1 MERLALGQPSIRDND
16 VHCQTTSFN
25 GSKALPS
32 LLSMTTASRYNR
44 RVFSLEQAVGE
55 EPTLAL
61 LQERIHA
68 SRNCLEAVTALI
80 PAPLRSQVQPGPLE
94 NGEWCLLVSSAAA
107 STKLRQLLPSMR
119 QRLAQNDMEITS
131 IRLKIQTPRR

>member
-1 MERLALGQPSIRDND
+1 MERLAFGQPGIRDND

-25 GSKALPS
+25 GSEVLPNLPS
-32 LLSMTTASRYNR
+32 MSTAYRYNR

-61 LQERIHA
+61 LQERIRA
-68 SRNCLEAVTALI
+68 SRNCLEAVTA
-80 PAPLRSQVQPGPLE
+80 QVQPGPLAD
-94 NGEWCLLVSSAAA
+94 GEWCLLVSSAAA

-119 QRLAQNDMEITS
+119 QRLAQNGMEITS
-131 IRLKIQTPRR
+131 IRLKIQTPRH

>member
-1 MERLALGQPSIRDND
+1 MECLAFGQPGIRDND

-25 GSKALPS
+25 GSEVLPNLPS
-32 LLSMTTASRYNR
+32 MSTAYRYNR

-61 LQERIHA
+61 LQERIRA

-94 NGEWCLLVSSAAA
+94 DGEWCLLVSSAAA

-119 QRLAQNDMEITS
+119 QRLEQNGMEITS

>member
-1 MERLALGQPSIRDND
+1 
-16 VHCQTTSFN
+16 
-25 GSKALPS
+25 
-32 LLSMTTASRYNR
+32 MTTASQYNR

-61 LQERIHA
+61 LQERIRA
-68 SRNCLEAVTALI
+68 SKKCLEAVTALI
-80 PAPLRSQVQPGPLE
+80 PVPLRSQVQPGPLE

-107 STKLRQLLPSMR
+107 STKLRQLVPSMR
-119 QRLAQNDMEITS
+119 QRLRQSGMEVTS

>member
-1 MERLALGQPSIRDND
+1 
-16 VHCQTTSFN
+16 
-25 GSKALPS
+25 
-32 LLSMTTASRYNR
+32 MTTAPRYNR

-55 EPTLAL
+55 APTLAL
-61 LQERIHA
+61 LQERIRA
-68 SRNCLEAVTALI
+68 SRSCLEAVTALI
-80 PAPLRSQVQPGPLE
+80 PVSLRSQVQPGPLE

-119 QRLAQNDMEITS
+119 QRLGQNGMEITS